1 MKGEHVDYCGYA
13 VLPMAIEQN
22 ILAAV
27 SVSDSKAIQLANTEP
42 KYKDFTVSVDGIS
55 IDRDDPHL
63 SERNPG
69 MCCMVD
75 GTIPASSG
83 LSSSSALVCCAALVS
98 TEANQKSLSKVTLAE
113 TCSQCERYIG
123 TEGLGMDQSISF
135 LTEEGTVSHVLNISS
150 FNICHLINFWY

>member
-1 MKGEHVDYCGYA
+1 
-13 VLPMAIEQN
+13 
-22 ILAAV
+22 
-27 SVSDSKAIQLANTEP
+27 
-42 KYKDFTVSVDGIS
+42 
-55 IDRDDPHL
+55 
-63 SERNPG
+63 

-135 LTEEGTVSHVLNISS
+135 LAEEGTMLAVARGLDWSGLLKLQKELQRLIVNCTSVPCTCTARLRVSCSLRLCVTLPLPAPSLSWAI
-150 FNICHLINFWY
+150 